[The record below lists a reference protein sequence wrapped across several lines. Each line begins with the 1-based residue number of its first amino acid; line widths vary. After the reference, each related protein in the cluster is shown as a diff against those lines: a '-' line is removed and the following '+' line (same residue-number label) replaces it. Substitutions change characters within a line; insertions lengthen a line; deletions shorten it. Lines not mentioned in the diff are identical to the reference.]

1 VLSNET
7 KRLVLAHFW
16 IAFVAFFIALVLGEW
31 QMYIRSPLRDWIGNP
46 ELYYRSV
53 TAHGSAMGYVFPTLV
68 AMGFGYAIVELSL
81 KQPLIGKRWAWFG
94 FFLLLLGVVVAM
106 APVSMGLSS
115 VLYTFYP
122 PLIGH
127 PAYYI
132 GVVFVVVGSWVW
144 VALMS
149 INLHAWKKANPG
161 AAVPLPMFANLAG
174 AYLWAWT
181 SLGAAIEILFLILPV
196 ALGFKHTIDAGLS
209 RVFFSWTLHA
219 IVYFWLMPSYIAFYT
234 LVPRAIGGRLY
245 SETMGRIAFILF
257 LVFSMPIGVHH
268 LFQDPQVG
276 SGVKFMHAI
285 FTGMV
290 SVPTLLTIFTITA
303 SVEIAGRLRGG
314 TGAFGWVKKLPWH
327 NPMMLA
333 VAFSFILLGF
343 GGAGGIINMS
353 YQLDFAVHNTQWIT
367 GHFHLI
373 FGGAIVIMYFALAYD
388 LWPHLTG
395 KELVNSGMMKAQL
408 WLWFVGMI
416 VLTFPWHVV
425 GVMGMPRRM
434 AYFDYSNPEIA
445 PQAVTVIMS
454 AIGGLLLVV
463 SGLLFLL
470 VLLRGHMAPRIT
482 LPEFRFSQP
491 VHAEGRLPIA
501 LNGFALWLALMIGLS
516 VVNYGYP
523 IGQLM
528 ALKETSVPAVPV
540 GGHP

>member
-1 VLSNET
+1 MFSKDS
-7 KRLVLAHFW
+7 KRLVLGHFW
-16 IAFVAFFIALVLGEW
+16 FAFVAFFIALLLGEW
-31 QMYIRSPLRDWIGNP
+31 QMYIRSPLSAWIGNP

-81 KQPLIGKRWAWFG
+81 KQALVGRRWAWTG
-94 FFLLLLGVVVAM
+94 LALVIVGTITAM
-106 APVSMGLSS
+106 APVSAGLAS

-132 GVVFVVVGSWVW
+132 GVVLVVVGSWIW
-144 VALMS
+144 VALMAV
-149 INLHAWKKANPG
+149 NLRVWRRAHPG
-161 AAVPLPMFANLAG
+161 ENVPLPMFANLAG

-181 SLGAAIEILFLILPV
+181 SIGAAIEILFLILPV
-196 ALGFKHTIDAGLS
+196 ALGFKSTIDAGLS

-219 IVYFWLMPSYIAFYT
+219 IVYFWLMPAYIAFYT

-245 SETMGRIAFILF
+245 SDTMGRISFILF
-257 LVFSMPIGVHH
+257 LVFSMPIGIHH

-276 SGVKFMHAI
+276 SGVKFLHAV

-290 SVPTLLTIFTITA
+290 SVPTFLTVFTIVA

-314 TGAFGWVKKLPWH
+314 TGLLGWVKALPWH

-343 GGAGGIINMS
+343 GGAGGLINMS

-395 KELVNSGMMKAQL
+395 RALAEGRMMKAQL

-434 AYFDYSNPEIA
+434 AYFDYANPELA
-445 PQAVTVIMS
+445 GQAISVI
-454 AIGGLLLVV
+454 ITFCGGLMLVA

-470 VLLRGHMAPRIT
+470 VLLRGQRSAPVD
-482 LPEFRFSQP
+482 LPEFRFAQP
-491 VHAEGRLPIA
+491 VHAPGRLPVA
-501 LNGFALWLALMIGLS
+501 LNGYALWLVLMIGVS
-516 VVNYGYP
+516 VLNYGYP
-523 IGQLM
+523 IAQLL

-540 GGHP
+540 GGTP

>member
-1 VLSNET
+1 MFSDAT
-7 KRLVLAHFW
+7 RRLILAHFW
-16 IAFVAFFIALVLGEW
+16 VAFLAFFVALLLGEW
-31 QMYIRSPLRDWIGNP
+31 QMVVRSPLADWIGNP

-68 AMGFGYAIVELSL
+68 AMGFGYAIVELAL
-81 KQPLIGKRWAWFG
+81 GQPLVGLRWAWAG
-94 FFLLLLGVVVAM
+94 FFLLLAGVVMAM
-106 APVSMGLSS
+106 VPVSLGLAS

-122 PLIGH
+122 PLIGNVF
-127 PAYYI
+127 YYL
-132 GVVFVVVGSWVW
+132 GVVLVVVGSWIW
-144 VALMS
+144 VALMAV
-149 INLHAWKKANPG
+149 NLRVWRRAHPG
-161 AAVPLPMFANLAG
+161 ATVPLPMFANVAG

-196 ALGFKHTIDAGLS
+196 AFGFKDTIDAGLA

-219 IVYFWLMPSYIAFYT
+219 IVYFWLMPAYIAFYT
-234 LVPRAIGGRLY
+234 LVPRAIGARLY
-245 SETMGRIAFILF
+245 SDTMARLSFVLF

-276 SGVKFMHAI
+276 SGVKFLHAI
-285 FTGMV
+285 FTAMV
-290 SVPTLLTIFTITA
+290 SVPTLLTVFTITA

-314 TGAFGWVKKLPWH
+314 RGRFGWVKALPWH

-353 YQLDFAVHNTQWIT
+353 YQLDFAVHNSQWIT

-373 FGGAIVIMYFALAYD
+373 FGGAIGIMYFALAYD

-395 KELVNSGMMKAQL
+395 RALASVPMMKAQL
-408 WLWFVGMI
+408 WLWFVGML

-434 AYFDYSNPEIA
+434 AYFDYSNPELA
-445 PQAVTVIMS
+445 PQAITVVMS
-454 AIGGLLLVV
+454 AFGGLLLVI
-463 SGLLFLL
+463 SGLLLL
-470 VLLRGHMAPRIT
+470 VVLWRGHRHPSIA
-482 LPEFRFSQP
+482 LPPFRFSQP
-491 VHAEGRLPIA
+491 VHAVGRVPPA
-501 LNGFALWLALMIGLS
+501 LNGYALWLALMVGLS

-523 IGQLM
+523 IAQLI
-528 ALKETSVPAVPV
+528 ALPQTSVPAVPV

>member
-1 VLSNET
+1 MFNEST

-16 IAFVAFFIALVLGEW
+16 VAFIAFFVALLLGEW

-46 ELYYRSV
+46 ELYYRAV

-81 KQPLIGKRWAWFG
+81 KQTLIGKRWAWLG
-94 FFLLLLGVVVAM
+94 FWMLLVGVVMAM
-106 APVSMGLSS
+106 VPVSMGLAS

-122 PLIGH
+122 PLIGN
-127 PAYYI
+127 PFYYLGI
-132 GVVFVVVGSWVW
+132 VLVVAGSWIW

-149 INLHAWKKANPG
+149 VNLRAWKKANPG
-161 AAVPLPMFANLAG
+161 APVPLPMFANVAG

-181 SLGAAIEILFLILPV
+181 SLGAAIEIIFLILPV
-196 ALGFKHTIDAGLS
+196 ALGFKNTIDAGLS

-245 SETMGRIAFILF
+245 SDTMARISFVLF

-276 SGVKFMHAI
+276 TGVKFLHAV

-314 TGAFGWVKKLPWH
+314 TGAFGWVKRLPWH

-373 FGGAIVIMYFALAYD
+373 FGGAIVIMYFAIAYD

-395 KELVNSGMMKAQL
+395 KALHGGRMMKTQL

-416 VLTFPWHVV
+416 VLTFPWHIV
-425 GVMGMPRRM
+425 GIMGMPRRM

-445 PQAVTVIMS
+445 PQAITVI
-454 AIGGLLLVV
+454 ITFFGGLMLVV

-470 VLLRGHMAPRIT
+470 ILFNGHRSARAS

-491 VHAEGRLPIA
+491 VHAVGRVPLA
-501 LNGFALWLALMIGLS
+501 LNGYGLWLALMIGLS
-516 VVNYGYP
+516 IVNYGYP
-523 IGQLM
+523 IGQLI

>member
-1 VLSNET
+1 VFS
-7 KRLVLAHFW
+7 KDSRQLVLAHFW
-16 IAFVAFFIALVLGEW
+16 VAFAAFFAALLLGEW
-31 QMYIRSPLRDWIGNP
+31 QMVIRSPLIDWIGNP

-68 AMGFGYAIVELSL
+68 AMGFGYAIVELAL
-81 KQPLIGKRWAWFG
+81 KQPLAGKRWAWIG
-94 FFLLLLGVVVAM
+94 LILVVLGTVVAM
-106 APVSMGLSS
+106 IPVSLGKAS

-122 PLIGH
+122 PLIAH
-127 PAYYI
+127 WAYYI
-132 GVVFVVVGSWVW
+132 GIVLVVVGSWIW

-149 INLHAWKKANPG
+149 VNLRVWKKAHPG
-161 AAVPLPMFANLAG
+161 EAVPLPMFANLAG

-181 SLGAAIEILFLILPV
+181 SVGAAVEILFLILPV
-196 ALGFKHTIDAGLS
+196 ALGFKSTIDAGLS

-219 IVYFWLMPSYIAFYT
+219 IVYFWLMPAYIAFYT

-245 SETMGRIAFILF
+245 SDVMGRISFVLF
-257 LVFSMPIGVHH
+257 LVFSMPIGIHH

-276 SGVKFMHAI
+276 AGVKFLHAV
-285 FTGMV
+285 FTAMV
-290 SVPTLLTIFTITA
+290 SVPTLLTVFTITA

-314 TGAFGWVKKLPWH
+314 TGALGWVKALPWH

-343 GGAGGIINMS
+343 GGAGGLINMS

-373 FGGAIVIMYFALAYD
+373 FAGAIVIMYFAVAYD

-395 KELVNSGMMKAQL
+395 RALLQGGMMKAQL
-408 WLWFVGMI
+408 WLWFTGMI
-416 VLTFPWHVV
+416 ILTFPWHVV

-434 AYFDYSNPEIA
+434 AYFDYTNPEIA
-445 PQAVTVIMS
+445 PQAITVILS
-454 AIGGLLLVV
+454 AIGGLLLVI

-470 VLLRGHMAPRIT
+470 VLLRGHRGSLVE

-491 VHAEGRLPIA
+491 VHAVARVPVA
-501 LNGFALWLALMIGLS
+501 LNGYALWLALMIGLS
-516 VVNYGYP
+516 LVNYGYP
-523 IGQLM
+523 IAQLV
-528 ALKETSVPAVPV
+528 ALKQTSVPAVPI
-540 GGHP
+540 GGTP

>member
-1 VLSNET
+1 VFSNET

-16 IAFVAFFIALVLGEW
+16 VAFAAFFVALVLGEW

-81 KQPLIGKRWAWFG
+81 KQSLIGKRWAWAG
-94 FFLLLLGVVVAM
+94 FILVVVGTVTAM
-106 APVSMGLSS
+106 IPVSMGLAS

-122 PLIGH
+122 PLIAN
-127 PAYYI
+127 PFYYI
-132 GVVFVVVGSWVW
+132 GVVLVVVGSWIW

-149 INLHAWKKANPG
+149 INLRAWKKANPG
-161 AAVPLPMFANLAG
+161 LTVPLPMFANLAG

-181 SLGAAIEILFLILPV
+181 SLGAALEIIFLILPV
-196 ALGFKHTIDAGLS
+196 ALGFKHTIDAGLA

-219 IVYFWLMPSYIAFYT
+219 IVYFWLMPAYIAFYT

-245 SETMGRIAFILF
+245 SDTMARVSFVLF
-257 LVFSMPIGVHH
+257 LVFSMPIGIHH

-276 SGVKFMHAI
+276 SGVKFLHAV

-343 GGAGGIINMS
+343 GGAGGLINMS

-395 KELVNSGMMKAQL
+395 KNLLNGRMMKLQL

-416 VLTFPWHVV
+416 VLTFPWHWV
-425 GVMGMPRRM
+425 GILGMPRRM

-445 PQAVTVIMS
+445 PLAVSVI
-454 AIGGLLLVV
+454 ITFFGGLMLVL

-470 VLLRGHMAPRIT
+470 VLAGGHRSAAASV
-482 LPEFRFSQP
+482 PEFRFSQP
-491 VHAEGRLPIA
+491 VHPVGRVPLA
-501 LNGFALWLALMIGLS
+501 LNGYALWLALMVGLS
-516 VVNYGYP
+516 VLNYGYP

-528 ALKETSVPAVPV
+528 ALPQTSVPAVPV
-540 GGHP
+540 GGQP

>member
-1 VLSNET
+1 MFSDDT
-7 KRLVLAHFW
+7 RRLVLGHFW
-16 IAFVAFFIALVLGEW
+16 FAFAAFFIALLLGAW
-31 QMYIRSPLRDWIGNP
+31 QMYVRSPLSAWIGHP

-53 TAHGSAMGYVFPTLV
+53 TAHGSAMAYVFPTLV
-68 AMGFGYAIVELSL
+68 AMGFGYAISELSL
-81 KQPLIGKRWAWFG
+81 KQPLVGRRWAWAG
-94 FFLLLLGVVVAM
+94 LALVIAGTVVAM
-106 APVSMGLSS
+106 VPVSMGLAT

-122 PLIGH
+122 PLVGH
-127 PAYYI
+127 AGYYI
-132 GVVFVVVGSWVW
+132 GVVLIVVGSWIW

-149 INLHAWKKANPG
+149 VNLRTWRRAHPG

-196 ALGFKHTIDAGLS
+196 ALGFKSTIDAGLA

-219 IVYFWLMPSYIAFYT
+219 IVYFWLMPAYIAFYT

-245 SETMGRIAFILF
+245 SDAMGRVSFILF
-257 LVFSMPIGVHH
+257 LVFSMPVGMHH

-276 SGVKFMHAI
+276 SGVKFLHAV

-290 SVPTLLTIFTITA
+290 SVPTLLTVFTIVA

-314 TGAFGWVKKLPWH
+314 TGLLGWVKALPWH

-343 GGAGGIINMS
+343 GGAGGLINMS
-353 YQLDFAVHNTQWIT
+353 YQLDFAIHNTQWIT

-395 KELVNSGMMKAQL
+395 RALAEGRMMKAQL
-408 WLWFVGMI
+408 WLWFVGML
-416 VLTFPWHVV
+416 VVTFPWHVV
-425 GVMGMPRRM
+425 GIMGMPRRM
-434 AYFDYSNPEIA
+434 AYFDYSYPEIA

-454 AIGGLLLVV
+454 FFGALMLVA
-463 SGLLFLL
+463 SGVLFVL
-470 VLLRGHMAPRIT
+470 VLLRGHRAPRIA
-482 LPEFRFSQP
+482 LPEFRFSQA
-491 VHAEGRLPIA
+491 VHAGLRLPVA
-501 LNGFALWLALMIGLS
+501 LNGYALWLALMIGLS
-516 VVNYGYP
+516 LLNYGYP
-523 IGQLM
+523 IVQLM
-528 ALKETSVPAVPV
+528 ALEESSVPAVPA
-540 GGHP
+540 GAAP

>member
-1 VLSNET
+1 VFSNDS

-16 IAFVAFFIALVLGEW
+16 VAFIAFFVALVLGEW

-81 KQPLIGKRWAWFG
+81 KQPLIGKKWAWAG
-94 FFLLLLGVVVAM
+94 FFLLLVGVITAM
-106 APVSMGLSS
+106 APVSAGLSS

-132 GVVFVVVGSWVW
+132 GVVLVVAGSWIW

-149 INLHAWKKANPG
+149 VNLRAWKKANPG
-161 AAVPLPMFANLAG
+161 VAVPLPMFANLAG

-181 SLGAAIEILFLILPV
+181 SLGAAIEIVFLILPV
-196 ALGFKHTIDAGLS
+196 ALGFKSTIDAGLS

-245 SETMGRIAFILF
+245 SDTMARVSFVLF

-276 SGVKFMHAI
+276 SGIKFLHAV

-290 SVPTLLTIFTITA
+290 SVPTLLTVFTITA
-303 SVEIAGRLRGG
+303 SIEIAGRLRGG
-314 TGAFGWVKKLPWH
+314 QGALGWIRALPWH

-333 VAFSFILLGF
+333 VAFSFVLLGF

-395 KELVNSGMMKAQL
+395 RHLEGGVMMKAQL

-416 VLTFPWHVV
+416 ILTFPWHVV
-425 GVMGMPRRM
+425 GIMGMPRRM

-445 PQAVTVIMS
+445 PQAITVVIS
-454 AIGGLLLVV
+454 FIGGLLLVV

-470 VLLRGHMAPRIT
+470 VLLRGHGAPKIT

-491 VHAEGRLPIA
+491 VHAVGRLPVA
-501 LNGFALWLALMIGLS
+501 LNSYALWLALMIGLS

-528 ALKETSVPAVPV
+528 ALKQTSVPAVPV

>member
-1 VLSNET
+1 MFSDDSR
-7 KRLVLAHFW
+7 RLVLFHFW
-16 IAFVAFFIALVLGEW
+16 VAFLAFFVALVLGEW
-31 QMYIRSPLRDWIGNP
+31 QMVVRSPLFDWIGNP

-81 KQPLIGKRWAWFG
+81 KQPLAGQRWAWAAFY
-94 FFLLLLGVVVAM
+94 LLLAGVVMAMVPVALGR
-106 APVSMGLSS
+106 AS

-122 PLIGH
+122 PLIGNVF
-127 PAYYI
+127 YYL
-132 GVVFVVVGSWVW
+132 GVVLVVVGSWVW

-149 INLHAWKKANPG
+149 VNLRAWRRAHPG
-161 AAVPLPMFANLAG
+161 QPVPLPMFANVAG

-196 ALGFKHTIDAGLS
+196 AFGWKNTIDAGLA

-219 IVYFWLMPSYIAFYT
+219 IVYFWLMPAYIAFYT

-245 SETMGRIAFILF
+245 SDTMARLSFVLF

-276 SGVKFMHAI
+276 SGVKFVHAV
-285 FTGMV
+285 FTAMV
-290 SVPTLLTIFTITA
+290 SVPTLLTVFTITA
-303 SVEIAGRLRGG
+303 SVEIAARLRGG
-314 TGAFGWVKKLPWH
+314 RGAFGWVKALPWH

-373 FGGAIVIMYFALAYD
+373 FGGAIAIMYFAIAYD

-395 KELVNSGMMKAQL
+395 RALASGALVKAQL
-408 WLWFVGMI
+408 WLWFIGML
-416 VLTFPWHVV
+416 VMTFPWHLT
-425 GVMGMPRRM
+425 GIMGMPRRM

-445 PQAVTVIMS
+445 PQAFAVVMS
-454 AIGGLLLVV
+454 TIGGLLLVI
-463 SGLLFLL
+463 SGLLLL
-470 VLLRGHMAPRIT
+470 VALLGGHRGAAAT

-491 VHAEGRLPIA
+491 VHPVTRLPAA
-501 LNGFALWLALMIGLS
+501 LNGYALWLALMVGLS
-516 VVNYGYP
+516 IVNYGYP
-523 IGQLM
+523 IGQLI

>member
-1 VLSNET
+1 VFS
-7 KRLVLAHFW
+7 KDSRRLVLAHFW
-16 IAFVAFFIALVLGEW
+16 VAFAAFFVALLLGEW
-31 QMYIRSPLRDWIGNP
+31 QMVVRSPLVDWIGNP

-81 KQPLIGKRWAWFG
+81 KQPLVGRRWAWAG
-94 FFLLLLGVVVAM
+94 FALVVLGTVVAM
-106 APVSMGLSS
+106 APVSAGLAT

-132 GVVFVVVGSWVW
+132 GVVLVVVGSWIW

-149 INLHAWKKANPG
+149 VNLRVWKKAHPG
-161 AAVPLPMFANLAG
+161 EAVPLPMFANLAG

-181 SLGAAIEILFLILPV
+181 SVGAAVEILFLILPV
-196 ALGFKHTIDAGLS
+196 ALGFKNTIDAGLA

-219 IVYFWLMPSYIAFYT
+219 IVYFWLMPAYIAFYT

-245 SETMGRIAFILF
+245 SDVMGRVSFVLF
-257 LVFSMPIGVHH
+257 LVFSMPIGMHH

-276 SGVKFMHAI
+276 SGMKFLHAV
-285 FTGMV
+285 FTAMV
-290 SVPTLLTIFTITA
+290 SVPTLLTVFTITA

-314 TGAFGWVKKLPWH
+314 TGALGWVKALPWH

-343 GGAGGIINMS
+343 GGAGGLINMS
-353 YQLDFAVHNTQWIT
+353 YQLDFAIHNTQWIT

-373 FGGAIVIMYFALAYD
+373 FAGAIVIMYFAVAYD

-395 KELVNSGMMKAQL
+395 RALVQDRMIKAQL

-416 VLTFPWHVV
+416 ILTFPWHVV

-434 AYFDYSNPEIA
+434 AYFDYTNPEIA
-445 PQAVTVIMS
+445 PQAVTVLIS
-454 AIGGLLLVV
+454 SVGGLLMVV

-470 VLLRGHMAPRIT
+470 VLLRGHRSRIVE

-491 VHAEGRLPIA
+491 VHASGRLPAA
-501 LNGFALWLALMIGLS
+501 LNGYALWLALMIGLS
-516 VVNYGYP
+516 IVNYGYP
-523 IGQLM
+523 IAQL
-528 ALKETSVPAVPV
+528 ASLKETSVPAVPV
-540 GGHP
+540 GGKP

>member
-1 VLSNET
+1 VFSNET
-7 KRLVLAHFW
+7 RRLVLAHFW
-16 IAFVAFFIALVLGEW
+16 IAFVAFFVALVLGEW

-68 AMGFGYAIVELSL
+68 AMGFGYAIVELAL
-81 KQPLIGKRWAWFG
+81 KQSLVGRRWAWTG
-94 FFLLLLGVVVAM
+94 FWLLLVGALMAMVPVA
-106 APVSMGLSS
+106 AGRSS

-122 PLIGH
+122 PLIGS
-127 PAYYI
+127 PFYYL
-132 GVVFVVVGSWVW
+132 GVVLVVVGSWIW

-149 INLHAWKKANPG
+149 VNLSVWRRANPG
-161 AAVPLPMFANLAG
+161 VAVPLPMFANVAG

-196 ALGFKHTIDAGLS
+196 ALGFKNTIDAGLS
-209 RVFFSWTLHA
+209 RIFFSWTLHA

-245 SETMGRIAFILF
+245 SDTMARVSFVLF
-257 LVFSMPIGVHH
+257 LVFSMPIGAHH

-276 SGVKFMHAI
+276 SGVKFVHAV

-314 TGAFGWVKKLPWH
+314 TGPFGWLKTLPWH

-343 GGAGGIINMS
+343 GGAGGLINMS

-395 KELVNSGMMKAQL
+395 RALASGRMIKAQL
-408 WLWFVGMI
+408 WLWFVGML

-434 AYFDYSNPEIA
+434 AYFDYANPEIA
-445 PQAVTVIMS
+445 PQAITVIVS
-454 AIGGLLLVV
+454 TIGGLLLVL
-463 SGLLFLL
+463 SGLMFLL
-470 VLLRGHMAPRIT
+470 VLRRGHRGAPLS

-491 VHAEGRLPIA
+491 VHAAERVPAA
-501 LNGFALWLALMIGLS
+501 LNGYALWLALMVALS
-516 VVNYGYP
+516 VLNYGYP
-523 IGQLM
+523 IGQLIG
-528 ALKETSVPAVPV
+528 LKETSVPAVPV

>member
-1 VLSNET
+1 VFS
-7 KRLVLAHFW
+7 KDSRRLVLAHFW
-16 IAFVAFFIALVLGEW
+16 VAFAAFFVALVLGEW
-31 QMYIRSPLRDWIGNP
+31 QMVVRSPLVDWIGNP

-68 AMGFGYAIVELSL
+68 AMGFGYAIVELAL
-81 KQPLIGKRWAWFG
+81 KQPLVGRRWAWAG
-94 FFLLLLGVVVAM
+94 FALVVLGTLVAM
-106 APVSMGLSS
+106 APVSAGLAT

-132 GVVFVVVGSWVW
+132 GVVLVVVGSWIW

-149 INLHAWKKANPG
+149 LNLRAWRKGHPDE
-161 AAVPLPMFANLAG
+161 AVPLPMFANLAG

-181 SLGAAIEILFLILPV
+181 SVGAAIEILFLILPV
-196 ALGFKHTIDAGLS
+196 ALGFKSTIDAGLA

-219 IVYFWLMPSYIAFYT
+219 IVYFWLMPAYIAFYT

-245 SETMGRIAFILF
+245 SDVMGRISFVLF
-257 LVFSMPIGVHH
+257 LVFSMPIGMHH

-276 SGVKFMHAI
+276 SGMKFLHAV
-285 FTGMV
+285 FTAMV
-290 SVPTLLTIFTITA
+290 SVPTLLTVFTITA

-314 TGAFGWVKKLPWH
+314 TGALGWIKALPWR

-333 VAFSFILLGF
+333 LAFSFILLGF
-343 GGAGGIINMS
+343 GGAGGLINMS

-373 FGGAIVIMYFALAYD
+373 FAGAIVIMYFAVAYD

-395 KELVNSGMMKAQL
+395 RALVQDGMIKAQL

-416 VLTFPWHVV
+416 ILTFPWHVV

-434 AYFDYSNPEIA
+434 AYFDYTNPEIA
-445 PQAVTVIMS
+445 PQAVTVLIS
-454 AIGGLLLVV
+454 SVGGLLMVV

-470 VLLRGHMAPRIT
+470 ILLRGHRARLVE

-491 VHAEGRLPIA
+491 VHATGRLPAA
-501 LNGFALWLALMIGLS
+501 LNGYALWLALMIGLS
-516 VVNYGYP
+516 IVNYGYP
-523 IGQLM
+523 IAQL
-528 ALKETSVPAVPV
+528 ASLKETSVPAVPV
-540 GGHP
+540 GGKP

>member
-1 VLSNET
+1 MLSNES

-16 IAFVAFFIALVLGEW
+16 VAFAVFFVALLLGEW

-46 ELYYRSV
+46 ELYYRAV
-53 TAHGSAMGYVFPTLV
+53 TGHGSAMAYVFPTLV
-68 AMGFGYAIVELSL
+68 SMGFGYAVVELSL
-81 KQPLIGKRWAWFG
+81 KQPLIGRRWAWTAFVV
-94 FFLLLLGVVVAM
+94 LLAGVVMAV
-106 APVSMGLSS
+106 APVSAGVSS

-127 PAYYI
+127 PAFYL
-132 GVVFVVVGSWVW
+132 GVVLVVVGSWIW
-144 VALMS
+144 VVLMS
-149 INLHAWKKANPG
+149 VNMHAWKKANRGVP
-161 AAVPLPMFANLAG
+161 VPLPMFATVAS

-196 ALGFKHTIDAGLS
+196 ALGFKDTIDAGLS
-209 RVFFSWTLHA
+209 RLFFSWTLHA
-219 IVYFWLMPSYIAFYT
+219 IVYFWLMPAYIAFYT
-234 LVPRAIGGRLY
+234 LVPRAIGARLY
-245 SETMGRIAFILF
+245 SETMGRISFILF

-276 SGVKFMHAI
+276 SGVKFLHAV
-285 FTGMV
+285 FTAMV
-290 SVPTLLTIFTITA
+290 TVPTLLTVFTITA
-303 SVEIAGRLRGG
+303 SIEIAGRLRGG
-314 TGAFGWVKKLPWH
+314 TGAFGWIRKLPWH

-373 FGGAIVIMYFALAYD
+373 YAGAIVIMYFALAYD

-395 KELVNSGMMKAQL
+395 KQLVNSGMMKAQL
-408 WLWFVGMI
+408 WLWFVGML

-445 PQAVTVIMS
+445 PQAAAVIMS
-454 AIGGLLLVV
+454 FIGGLLLVV
-463 SGLLFLL
+463 SGILFLL
-470 VLLRGHMAPRIT
+470 VLLRGHMSERIM

-491 VHAEGRLPIA
+491 VHAEGRLPLA
-501 LNGFALWLALMIGLS
+501 LNSFALWLALMIGLS
-516 VVNYGYP
+516 LVNYGYP